1 MAILRGGRRIGNY
14 DIRVGLPRDRSL
26 VDVEKDPRLK
36 RQPGG
41 SGQIQRFQ
49 SQINQGEGF
58 AAPNRYLIVIHPPER
73 LVLEMTFIPPD
84 KRSYDRDNL
93 VARMKAGIDGLA
105 DALRINDKR
114 FNTVISTMDSDYPG
128 GFVKIRI
135 LQEIPYG
142 KKDQKPISQDTR
154 IQR

>member
-1 MAILRGGRRIGNY
+1 MIEIVLGWPPTDLSPNARKHWAVVAKAKREYKKDCLSASREQLKKYRGVYENI
-14 DIRVGLPRDRSL
+14 P
-26 VDVEKDPRLK
+26 EK
-36 RQPGG
+36 
-41 SGQIQRFQ
+41 
-49 SQINQGEGF
+49 
-58 AAPNRYLIVIHPPER
+58 

-93 VARMKAGIDGLA
+93 VARMKAGIDGLS

-114 FNTVISTMDSDYPG
+114 FNTVISTMDSDYLG
-128 GFVKIRI
+128 GFVRIRI

-142 KKDQKPISQDTR
+142 TKNQKPIRQDTR